1 MKFDPVGSLKSF
13 YANAR
18 HIISVSGKPGQDEF
32 TRTLKVVLLGALAL
46 GIFGFIISLIVGLI
60 V

>member
-1 MKFDPVGSLKSF
+1 MKFDPVGSLRSF

-18 HIISVSGKPGQDEF
+18 HILGVSGKPSNDEF
-32 TRTLKVVLLGALAL
+32 MRTLKVVLLGAIAL
-46 GIFGFIISLIVGLI
+46 GLFGFIISLIVGLI

>member
-1 MKFDPVGSLKSF
+1 MAFDPITSIKRFLSDSK
-13 YANAR
+13 
-18 HIISVSGKPGQDEF
+18 HILSISNKPSNDEF
-32 TRTLKVVLLGALAL
+32 KRTLKVVLFGTLVL